1 MSDFQSTV
9 LPATGFAA
17 TTPGRVPMASMPAAA
32 APATTGA
39 SSPSR
44 PSVIQLV
51 FREKGALYAA
61 YIPAFT
67 DGGLFVP
74 TTREY
79 RLGDDIYLLLSLPE
93 DTQRYPVAG
102 KIAWI
107 TPVNASGG
115 RTQGVGV
122 KFPNDEKT
130 RVLRIKIEQVL
141 GTAISSAKPTQTL

>member
-1 MSDFQSTV
+1 MSNVPLRTNLS
-9 LPATGFAA
+9 AMNAA
-17 TTPGRVPMASMPAAA
+17 GAANN
-32 APATTGA
+32 PPTGA
-39 SSPSR
+39 R

-61 YIPAFT
+61 YIPLLS

-79 RLGDDIYLLLSLPE
+79 HLGEDIYLLLSLP
-93 DTQRYPVAG
+93 DDPQRYPVAG
-102 KIAWI
+102 KVAWI
-107 TPVNASGG
+107 TPANASGG

-130 RVLRIKIEQVL
+130 RVLKLRIEEIL
-141 GTAISSAKPTQTL
+141 GTALSSSRPTQTL

>member
-1 MSDFQSTV
+1 MTDFESSAMPLQGIAK
-9 LPATGFAA
+9 ATANKGGASAA
-17 TTPGRVPMASMPAAA
+17 ASATPGATAA
-32 APATTGA
+32 
-39 SSPSR
+39 R

-79 RLGDDIYLLLSLPE
+79 RLGDDIYLLLSLPD

-107 TPVNASGG
+107 TPPNASGG
-115 RTQGVGV
+115 RSQGVGV
-122 KFPNDEKT
+122 KFPADEKIRQL
-130 RVLRIKIEQVL
+130 RVKIEQIL
-141 GTAISSAKPTQTL
+141 GTSLSSTKPTQTL